1 MSLSNCVIVDST
13 LREGEQFE
21 HSHFSLADKIEIAC
35 ALDAFG
41 VDMIEITSPAV
52 GSAAREA
59 CEVLTSLG
67 LNATIAAHIRCHMD
81 DARLALDCG
90 VRALNLFMAAS
101 PILRSMSHGRGVEE
115 IVRQATEVA
124 RYIRSRAPDAI
135 IRFSCEDAFRSPLAD
150 LLSIY
155 EPLARTGLFQRFGIA
170 DTVGGASP
178 LQVMNTVRTVR
189 DTLGPDIDIE
199 FHGHNDTGC
208 ATANAWMAVLGGAT
222 HIDTCV
228 LGLGERNGI
237 TRLEELVAAIYSQDT
252 EAAKA
257 RFDLPMLM
265 PLSEMVAQRAGV
277 EIPFCRSIIGAS
289 AFTHKAGVHSK
300 AIIANP
306 KSYEILDPAD
316 FGRER
321 NVMIA
326 HALVGWNA
334 VRARADQLGYAL
346 SQDTLKAVT
355 AALKEMG
362 AQRRLTNSDV
372 DALIAAAAAG
382 TLPMAACSA
391 NDAVATLRAAA

>member
-1 MSLSNCVIVDST
+1 MSLSTCVIVDST

-59 CEVLTSLG
+59 CEVLTSMG
-67 LNATIAAHIRCHMD
+67 LRATIAAHIRCHMD

-90 VRALNLFMAAS
+90 IKAFNLFMAAS
-101 PILRSMSHGRGVEE
+101 PILRTMSHGRGVDE
-115 IVRQATEVA
+115 IVRQASEVA
-124 RYIRSRAPDAI
+124 QYIRSRAPEAI
-135 IRFSCEDAFRSPLAD
+135 IRFSCEDAFRSSLAD
-150 LLSIY
+150 LMSIY
-155 EPLARTGLFQRFGIA
+155 VPLAKTGLFQRFGIA
-170 DTVGGASP
+170 DTVGAASP
-178 LQVMNTVRTVR
+178 MQVMETVRTVR
-189 DTLGPDIDIE
+189 QLLGPDLDIE

-237 TRLEELVAAIYSQDT
+237 TRLEELVAAIYSQDAET
-252 EAAKA
+252 AKT
-257 RFDLPMLM
+257 RFNLPMLM
-265 PLSEMVAQRAGV
+265 PLAEMVAARANV
-277 EIPFCRSIIGAS
+277 DIPFCRSIIGSS

-334 VRARADQLGYAL
+334 VRARADQLGFAL
-346 SQDTLKAVT
+346 SQDALKSIT
-355 AALKEMG
+355 ATLKEMG

-372 DALIAAAAAG
+372 DDLIAAAANG
-382 TLPMAACSA
+382 DMRVAA
-391 NDAVATLRAAA
+391 